1 MEERSAEQMDTMQ
14 GREDQ
19 SFSVS
24 PGWLEV
30 LKENNRVQSEVVW
43 QICLLGTDT
52 KVPFGNKG
60 SWHLTTLC
68 LLVSPWLCAVSTKD
82 MAASCHKSCKEEFEL
97 VIGWWPTLNSNY
109 GKHLNIF

>member
-1 MEERSAEQMDTMQ
+1 MQERSAEQMDTMQ
-14 GREDQ
+14 GREER
-19 SFSVS
+19 SFRVS
-24 PGWLEV
+24 LGWLEV

-52 KVPFGNKG
+52 KVPFGNNG
-60 SWHLTTLC
+60 SRHLATLC
-68 LLVSPWLCAVSTKD
+68 LLVSPWLCAVSNKD

-97 VIGWWPTLNSNY
+97 VTGWWPTLNSNY